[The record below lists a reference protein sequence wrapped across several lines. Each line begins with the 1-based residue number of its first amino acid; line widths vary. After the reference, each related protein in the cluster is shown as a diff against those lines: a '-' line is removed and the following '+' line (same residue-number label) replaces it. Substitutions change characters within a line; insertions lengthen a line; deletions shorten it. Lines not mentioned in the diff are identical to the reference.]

1 MNQIDKESLTLYLFK
16 DEKNDRREISIKELD
31 DIIISKFKF
40 LTVDTAKKIARYIN
54 CGQQAR
60 KIRKIIAKIKEEIM
74 GNDYDCFS
82 DREELI
88 NKLRK

>member
-54 CGQQAR
+54 CG
-60 KIRKIIAKIKEEIM
+60 
-74 GNDYDCFS
+74 
-82 DREELI
+82 
-88 NKLRK
+88 